1 MAAIVE
7 KLPADEAQISRYY
20 ANGYRNVEAFLAETR
35 RFQVRLF
42 EPNPAVAI
50 NCGII
55 KATQKERREG
65 KRGLMKWLIESLGRG
80 DFDYFEFG
88 VMSCGTFNRVIEW
101 TANSECKFFGFDTF
115 DGLPEPWVRIR
126 KDGSLWTGRDVGDLK
141 SVGGPAVYDSRALL
155 FKGLFQDTLPEALGR
170 SFPNGRRPD
179 RSMIIN
185 IDSDLYSS
193 ALYALTSM
201 HVLLRSGD
209 YVYFDE
215 FFDPLNEFSAFNDYI
230 RSYNTKA
237 WFVPAARAYDGML
250 FRVEVPMMEAP
261 AEVIDQRSTR
271 FLDRIKAHVLARI
284 SLLKR
289 NDPGRG

>member
-7 KLPADEAQISRYY
+7 KLPADDPEISRYY
-20 ANGYRNVEAFLAETR
+20 ANGYRSIDAFLAEAKQ
-35 RFQVRLF
+35 FPVRLF
-42 EPNPAVAI
+42 EPN
-50 NCGII
+50 
-55 KATQKERREG
+55 ATATRATATHKERREG
-65 KRGLMKWLIESLGRG
+65 KRGLVKWLLESLSRT

-101 TANSECKFFGFDTF
+101 TPNSESKFYGFDTF

-126 KDGSLWTGRDVGDLK
+126 KDGSLWTGRDIGDLK
-141 SVGGPAVYDSRALL
+141 SASPPAVYDARAML
-155 FKGLFQDTLPEALGR
+155 FKGLFQDTLPDALGR
-170 SFPNGRRPD
+170 AFSHGRTPGRA
-179 RSMIIN
+179 MVLN

-237 WFVPAARAYDGML
+237 WFVPIARAYDGML
-250 FRVEVPMMEAP
+250 FRIDIPETETP
-261 AEVIDQRSTR
+261 ADVIDQRSTR
-271 FLDRIKAHVLARI
+271 FLERLKAYVRARV
-284 SLLKR
+284 SLLKA
-289 NDPGRG
+289 NDPGRI